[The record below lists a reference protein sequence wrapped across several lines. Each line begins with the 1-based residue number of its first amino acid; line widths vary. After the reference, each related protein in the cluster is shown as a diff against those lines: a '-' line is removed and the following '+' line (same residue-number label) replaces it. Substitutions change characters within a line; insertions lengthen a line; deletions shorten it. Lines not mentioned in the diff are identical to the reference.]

1 LELLSHQAD
10 ISAALNNLPDSINTP
25 ELQIRVAEGENH
37 ALIAQLQQGAV
48 FDNPQQVITIDG
60 LRVEYSDGFGLA
72 RASNTTP
79 VVVLRFEA
87 DNEAALKR
95 IQEDFRRNILQAK
108 PDAHLPF

>member
-1 LELLSHQAD
+1 M
-10 ISAALNNLPDSINTP
+10 
-25 ELQIRVAEGENH
+25 AEGENH
-37 ALIAQLQQGAV
+37 TLIAQLQKNAV
-48 FDNPQQVITIDG
+48 FSSAQQVITIDG

-87 DNEAALKR
+87 DNESALKR